1 MTDNN
6 SPMFTGNLNK
16 EAAPVS
22 TPLESKAA
30 AVAAAEKEH
39 QQNVLLDNQALEQA
53 RQVINQAEA
62 NEEKPV
68 AAETQANAAEIA
80 SVTQELRENY
90 VEKAAQEQA
99 RTVIDQAEK
108 TAEPSTTAAASDEI
122 ATVVVNG
129 LKQEVDS
136 EKVMQANLGGDP
148 ETAKTWRAILSEKLR
163 KIIDSLLGRN
173 KKELIDQANQE
184 KKV

>member
-6 SPMFTGNLNK
+6 SSMFTGNLSK
-16 EAAPVS
+16 EVAPTAASP
-22 TPLESKAA
+22 ENQAAA
-30 AVAAAEKEH
+30 AVEEKH
-39 QQNVLLDNQALEQA
+39 QQNVLLDSQALEQA
-53 RQVINQAEA
+53 RQVIEQAGA
-62 NEEKPV
+62 NEEKSSP
-68 AAETQANAAEIA
+68 AETQSNAAEIA

-90 VEKAAQEQA
+90 LEKAAQEQA
-99 RTVIDQAEK
+99 QTIVEQAEQA
-108 TAEPSTTAAASDEI
+108 AEPSTTAAASDEV

-136 EKVMQANLGGDP
+136 EKVMQVNLNGDP

-163 KIIDSLLGRN
+163 KIIDAILGKN
-173 KKELIDQANQE
+173 KKDLVNQSNQE